1 MRPFLTVLSRAT
13 LNGASQVFLQ
23 AHQGCGLLILVAIG
37 LHDLGL
43 LAGALLGLLVGNFTA
58 WRCGY
63 SRRDI
68 ETGLYGY
75 NAALLGLLIVSMLG
89 VTPLAALLALFSSA
103 LSVPLQGWLLRCMRE
118 RASHPGLTLPF
129 VLLGWLL
136 LMLCGVL
143 EGVVDAHLAEP
154 RLDAWGSLGGILLG
168 IGQVMFM
175 AAPAA
180 GLCLLAALV
189 LADRHAGLWTLCG
202 SAVGLYAALLTG
214 ADEPDVLVGL
224 AGCNPAL
231 AALALSQGY
240 RSALVPALGIGLAI
254 SFQLFFSQLDL
265 PPLTMPF
272 ILACWVAALGNRLL
286 CSRAR
291 PTMI

>member
-1 MRPFLTVLSRAT
+1 MHPFLTFMSRAT

-23 AHQGCGLLILVAIG
+23 THQGCGLLILVSIG

-58 WRCGY
+58 WRCGC
-63 SRRDI
+63 SRQDI

-75 NAALLGLLIVSMLG
+75 NAVLLGLLIVSMLG
-89 VTPLAALLALFSSA
+89 VTPLAALLVPISSA
-103 LSVPLQGWLLRCMRE
+103 LSVPLQRWLLGCMRE
-118 RASHPGLTLPF
+118 RAGVPGFTLPF

-143 EGVVDAHLAEP
+143 GGVIDARVGEP
-154 RLDAWGSLGGILLG
+154 RLDAWGALGGIFQG

-175 AAPAA
+175 ADPAA

-214 ADEPDVLVGL
+214 EYDSQALAGL
-224 AGCNPAL
+224 AGYNPAL
-231 AALALSQGY
+231 AALALSQIY

-272 ILACWVAALGNRLL
+272 ILACWAVSLGYRLL
-286 CSRAR
+286 FSRAGT
-291 PTMI
+291 TMI